1 MFRFKHVL
9 WWMDMLYSLLP
20 DCWACGSQ
28 VGGALWRLSE
38 MVVFLARFWLALV
51 VMGFLFLEEFG
62 DVARDWWGD
71 MGK

>member
-1 MFRFKHVL
+1 M
-9 WWMDMLYSLLP
+9 
-20 DCWACGSQ
+20 
-28 VGGALWRLSE
+28 SE

-62 DVARDWWGD
+62 DVARDRWGE